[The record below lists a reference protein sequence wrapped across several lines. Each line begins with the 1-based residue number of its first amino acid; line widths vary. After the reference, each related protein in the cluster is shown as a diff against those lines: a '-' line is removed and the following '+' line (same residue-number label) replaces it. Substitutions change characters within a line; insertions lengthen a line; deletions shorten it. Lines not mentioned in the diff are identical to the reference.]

1 MASES
6 SGPPVRRLDVHQRP
20 CKNHAKAA
28 FSIEPLVKRA
38 HAICKECCT
47 LSEVERS
54 MLVSAQ
60 TDRFVLRK
68 NAPRTDNLK
77 RGNDLLKAVVKE

>member
-6 SGPPVRRLDVHQRP
+6 SPLVRRLEVHQRSR
-20 CKNHAKAA
+20 KNRAKAGDA
-28 FSIEPLVKRA
+28 T
-38 HAICKECCT
+38 CKEWCT

-60 TDRFVLRK
+60 TDRLVLRK
-68 NAPRTDNLK
+68 NAPRTNNVK
-77 RGNDLLKAVVKE
+77 RGNELLKAVVTE

>member
-6 SGPPVRRLDVHQRP
+6 SGPRVRQLDMHQRP

-60 TDRFVLRK
+60 TDGLVSRK
-68 NAPRTDNLK
+68 NAPRTNSLK
-77 RGNDLLKAVVKE
+77 GGNDLLKAVVTE